1 MKVILFA
8 NTDWYLYNFRRP
20 LIKELIA
27 SGFDVVALVPKGA
40 YFERLRR
47 EGIKC
52 IEAPL
57 NRRGYVGIADAISLI
72 RLFLIYKRERPAAV
86 HHFTM
91 HAALFGMLCA
101 KLARVPYRINAVTGL
116 GYFFTGEDRQ
126 ARLTSRLMRSL
137 IRWLFSGNQ
146 THVVLQNQVDYQFFE
161 AHRIGFRSNLHLI
174 RGSGIDANQYAPT
187 ERSAEAGPIRV
198 LMASRLLVDKG
209 VNEYIAAT
217 QSERFQGK
225 PVEFLL
231 AGDIDEGNPSS
242 VKAAELEQWSQ
253 LPRLT
258 CLGYIEDMPRLLLS
272 VDIVVLPSYREGLP
286 RSLLEAAASK
296 IAIVTTDVPGCNEV
310 VVHGFN
316 GLLVPVQDSESLAAA
331 IERLAEDPGLRKDMG
346 ERGRERVA
354 ELFGEQMV
362 LEKTCAIYKTFKV

>member
-1 MKVILFA
+1 MKVMLFA

-72 RLFLIYKRERPAAV
+72 RLFLIYRRERPAAV

-161 AHRIGFRSNLHLI
+161 AHRIGFRSNLRLI

-242 VKAAELEQWSQ
+242 VKAAEFEQWSQ
-253 LPRLT
+253 LPQLT